1 MPADLLG
8 ACQLI
13 AMIDHPVTIQLRID
27 FIPGPPVSWLVSW
40 KGSVTMMDI
49 QH

>member
-13 AMIDHPVTIQLRID
+13 MINHPVTIQIL
-27 FIPGPPVSWLVSW
+27 SLVFPYLSW
-40 KGSVTMMDI
+40 KGSVTMMDYNEAYSTKA
-49 QH
+49 